1 MELEAAG
8 IKTSER
14 EREANRERIT
24 RLRLR
29 MPDGYTED
37 LEPVEASEA
46 AESPG
51 PTPKPVLEQSLDA
64 VITDTSDPR
73 HFRELA
79 SLLRT
84 GRSLADEQRARRD
97 ARRLRRK
104 LDREAGG
111 YERRKDGARMSPAA
125 FAGGFLTLR
134 AARSLWHGTPLN
146 APALE
151 KAMGGKPETL
161 ERAIRT
167 SRNRLQREPMDFN
180 RAYVYRAPALVE
192 RKAAI
197 YIPPAPCHSSSAY
210 ETDQPRL
217 RKAVNREEEPMGE
230 YSHSREQGPREGPEV
245 TFESLPEATTV
256 GRQPPDSEPSTASA
270 SEEQR
275 AGAEGAEQEAAAP
288 SEEPVP
294 LPEDPPRGR
303 PSEEQ

>member
-1 MELEAAG
+1 M
-8 IKTSER
+8 
-14 EREANRERIT
+14 
-24 RLRLR
+24 
-29 MPDGYTED
+29 GYPEM
-37 LEPVEASEA
+37 
-46 AESPG
+46 
-51 PTPKPVLEQSLDA
+51 
-64 VITDTSDPR
+64 
-73 HFRELA
+73 
-79 SLLRT
+79 
-84 GRSLADEQRARRD
+84 
-97 ARRLRRK
+97 LRR
-104 LDREAGG
+104 
-111 YERRKDGARMSPAA
+111 
-125 FAGGFLTLR
+125 
-134 AARSLWHGTPLN
+134 W
-146 APALE
+146 

-161 ERAIRT
+161 ERAI
-167 SRNRLQREPMDFN
+167 SAGPYRLQRETMDFN

-192 RKAAI
+192 RKTAI
-197 YIPPAPCHSSSAY
+197 YIPPAACHSRSAY

-230 YSHSREQGPREGPEV
+230 YSHSREQGPREEPEV